1 MRLRTTAVRNLRQI
15 SRSNKN
21 RLRFI
26 VLCAV
31 RARHDLDR
39 SLFRSTIESGRCEQ
53 SILLPRGCDASSLLS
68 DAAKL
73 RGALR
78 RGPKRR
84 KNRRCGDHS
93 MVQEAPGA
101 QSPINVKRAP
111 LSCCPVMS
119 HRVCLAARA
128 ARRLRTG
135 VIQQMLC
142 VKEEGPPRGVG
153 GPSIVSLRSNRR
165 ASWGLGRGQRLDVK
179 ATPRAGRRSVS
190 RAKNMPVGPI
200 PDKRETVRG

>member
-101 QSPINVKRAP
+101 QSPINIE
-111 LSCCPVMS
+111 
-119 HRVCLAARA
+119 
-128 ARRLRTG
+128 RRLVSQSSSPIDLLAPQASLSSG
-135 VIQQMLC
+135 VL
-142 VKEEGPPRGVG
+142 
-153 GPSIVSLRSNRR
+153 LT
-165 ASWGLGRGQRLDVK
+165 SWGCYSAASHVH
-179 ATPRAGRRSVS
+179 AANP
-190 RAKNMPVGPI
+190 
-200 PDKRETVRG
+200 